1 MIHLNKEDFDE
12 LISTGNVLVDFYAE
26 WCGPCKM
33 MGPVLESLDD
43 KIKIVKVDIDKFES
57 LANKYRIMSV
67 PTMMFF
73 KDGKK
78 EKEIVGFHSEDELE
92 EIIKSL

>member
-33 MGPVLESLDD
+33 MTPVLESMND